1 MRRPGKTKA
10 NAGETLVEVMASV
23 VIFLMMVGILQSA
36 ILYSRAALEKSRQM
50 REDNEAICE
59 QLRNRSK
66 ETGGTSSLNFQAVS
80 ADGSITGNQVFSVE
94 SAENRYLHSSRRH
107 EEEHYLLLLYVGKRD
122 ECGR

>member
-59 QLRNRSK
+59 IGPKRQVVLLR
-66 ETGGTSSLNFQAVS
+66 LIF
-80 ADGSITGNQVFSVE
+80 
-94 SAENRYLHSSRRH
+94 RR
-107 EEEHYLLLLYVGKRD
+107 
-122 ECGR
+122 